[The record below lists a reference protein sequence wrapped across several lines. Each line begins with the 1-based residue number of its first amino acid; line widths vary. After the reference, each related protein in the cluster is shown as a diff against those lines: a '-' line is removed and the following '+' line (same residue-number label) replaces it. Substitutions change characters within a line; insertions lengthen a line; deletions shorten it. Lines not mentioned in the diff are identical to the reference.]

1 LKTLREIG
9 AFVNLTQQVS
19 MRQVGNDV
27 HVLTSAERT
36 FMRAM
41 ILALQNLP
49 PVTLEVEVAG
59 D

>member
-1 LKTLREIG
+1 
-9 AFVNLTQQVS
+9 